1 MSKNV
6 IKKIIQ
12 RLEEYA
18 QDTDVYESYNII
30 NKKDERGAYDMQTG
44 DLSITEGD
52 NFIGNYCDIESIHI
66 IYSWKLRENKEEK
79 E

>member
-30 NKKDERGAYDMQTG
+30 NKKDERGAYDG
-44 DLSITEGD
+44 I
-52 NFIGNYCDIESIHI
+52 NN
-66 IYSWKLRENKEEK
+66 
-79 E
+79 